1 MSLPSQGK
9 GPTRGPKVEVR
20 DSKRRGGGVNPTI
33 IVIGVV
39 VVVALVWGG
48 ISLLGGGPGKG
59 TTKQAAT
66 PADPNGTQ
74 AAARPQDA
82 DTPTASNTHTPT
94 GGDPALDSILGSGS
108 SRPAGSGL
116 LAQTPSTP
124 ATRPAAITDPVASP
138 TIKPETGTPIAGDV
152 NPGEAGDEGEALPAV
167 ATADGALP
175 ITTVRKSTADAAI
188 ETARTQIDQNQLVEA
203 RKTLNRA
210 LVGGDLPA
218 GDQARVRDQLKELNS
233 VLVFSPRVVP
243 GDTMSEEYKV
253 EAGDSLAKIARKREL
268 ATHWKLIA
276 RVNGIDDPRRIRV
289 GQRLK
294 LVRGPFHAVVDKSEY
309 RMDLYQGPPESP
321 KDWTYVTS
329 VPVGLGLD
337 DGTPVGSFVVSQGKL
352 ENPGWVNPRDSR
364 ERYDRDDPKN
374 PIGEYWIGLDGIGAS
389 AEHKGYGIHGTID
402 PGSIGKSVSMGCV
415 RLRDDDIELVYELL
429 TEGVSVVHIVP

>member
-1 MSLPSQGK
+1 MSLPSQGGK
-9 GPTRGPKVEVR
+9 PTRGPKVEVR
-20 DSKRRGGGVNPTI
+20 DHKRRGGGLNPTV
-33 IVIGVV
+33 IVVGLV

-48 ISLLGGGPGKG
+48 ISVLGGGSGEKAG
-59 TTKQAAT
+59 GQQAAT
-66 PADPNGTQ
+66 PADPAGSTTAAIPREPETQ
-74 AAARPQDA
+74 
-82 DTPTASNTHTPT
+82 TASNTPT
-94 GGDPALDSILGSGS
+94 GDPALDSILGSGS
-108 SRPAGSGL
+108 SSRPAGSGL
-116 LAQTPSTP
+116 LSGSTSGAE
-124 ATRPAAITDPVASP
+124 ATTRETGEEDAVGDEPAA
-138 TIKPETGTPIAGDV
+138 
-152 NPGEAGDEGEALPAV
+152 PAV
-167 ATADGALP
+167 ASADGSLP
-175 ITTVRKSTADAAI
+175 ISTVRRSAADAAI
-188 ETARTQIDQNQLVEA
+188 DDARALMDQNRLVDA
-203 RKTLNRA
+203 REELNRA

-218 GDQARVRDQLKELNS
+218 GDQARVREQLMELNG

-294 LVRGPFHAVVDKSEY
+294 LVRGPFHAVVDKSDF

-321 KDWTYVTS
+321 KAWTYITS
-329 VPVGLGLD
+329 VPVGLGQD

-352 ENPGWVNPRDSR
+352 ENPGWVNPRNSR

-389 AEHKGYGIHGTID
+389 ADEKGYGIHGTID

-429 TEGVSVVHIVP
+429 TEGVSMVHIVP